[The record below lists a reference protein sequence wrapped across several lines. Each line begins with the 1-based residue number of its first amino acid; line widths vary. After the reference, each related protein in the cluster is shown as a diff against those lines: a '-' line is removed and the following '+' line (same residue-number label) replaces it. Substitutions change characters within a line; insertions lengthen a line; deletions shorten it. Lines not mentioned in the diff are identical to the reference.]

1 MGKKIS
7 ELEARTAVT
16 NNDIFV
22 IVDEPG
28 TGSAETSKITYSTL
42 RDSIIAEA
50 GFNTVGNDQILD
62 PASAGGNVT
71 INASATVNGDL
82 TVYGNTIIDTGSQIV
97 SNPDNPI
104 TINPGGTGDTIIES
118 ELITNGPITANNN
131 LSVNG
136 DFSVT
141 GNVDGIGLLDLDN
154 ANTSKIADG
163 TAGFLLQTDGAGN
176 FSFVQGASTKG
187 TFTDGAGVTFD
198 DQNYNITA
206 ITQANPGV
214 MTVEAGHNLVNG
226 DSIVVTGV
234 NGMTEVNDQTYF
246 VSVSGNDLTL
256 YSDSGLTTQVNTT
269 GFAAYISDGVADSG
283 DGAFVPG
290 SPVGSIGDLSDVD
303 TTTNAP
309 SAGDALKWDGTNF
322 VPVASAEIDP
332 DMTPT
337 DGQALVWDDQQYAL
351 SGATQANPVVITLP
365 TDHNLSNG
373 DAITITGVGGM
384 TELNDQTVY
393 VSVGTNG
400 EVSLY
405 SDAGLTTPI
414 DGSSYSAYT
423 SGGSASAGSG
433 NWVANAA
440 ASSVS
445 TLTDVDTTGLAN
457 GQILKYNSANST
469 WTPMSTGDLLEAD
482 DSVPTITDRGQ
493 TVTNATFSDGDV
505 VQWDAQGYNINN
517 ILKSNSTVV
526 FTSLD
531 IPGHNYSN
539 GDLITITGVTG
550 MTELNN
556 NQYYVQVLVQN
567 GVAIY
572 TDEALTQHVNSESF
586 GAYTGPSG
594 FAQGSG
600 TWSAKQ
606 STVDGLS
613 DTDTSG
619 ITDGQVLKYNA
630 SNSTYIP
637 SSISFDNVTDFD
649 LIDVADRTDGQALVW
664 DTRSF
669 TITNATQTSPCIITL
684 SEDHNMVM
692 TDANVSQQNPITISG
707 VVGMDYVVSGYNYD
721 INTGW
726 KVRTEHANGTPLAS
740 NELALYSLSYPTSW
754 TPSLTGNATAYVSG
768 GSLSFDDGGKFVLGT
783 PTRTLGGLSDVDL
796 STVTNDRKFLAY
808 DVSSQNWVPASGAEI
823 AGNGGQPGMT
833 GGNIYIDPD
842 NLVEG
847 ETLAWIDH
855 EYDIVHLHE
864 DNNQVYVDF
873 GTAAHAKD
881 QIGVA
886 SWVVFDMSGAVGATE
901 LNYQT
906 GVWHFLT
913 QVNPDPAVNSHYA
926 VSTGNIF
933 SSDTLT
939 QYLGSNTS
947 AWTSGGKIIKVNG
960 TGANSVGAFIATS
973 SHTHED
979 ANTGGVPITSPES
992 GLDAGD
998 VLTWSDGTVGRG
1010 QIGGITNTGAQPPY
1024 VTSSE
1029 LCHIVEFSRPGAP
1042 TIMPNPDPGDYF
1054 LPGGTLAQIDAD
1066 GYDRVVGRFLDLH
1079 DSSGAD
1085 SALNGVY
1092 LELTYSSSTVANTT
1106 DPDGTGRRRYHMIKL
1121 DQSTRERLKHA
1132 NGEYQVYEAPTGNQD
1147 ITSPT
1152 LHDPDARF
1160 ERVDPATGQAMGS
1173 WVALSSSGGS
1183 GAAVLNI
1190 SDAPPS
1196 SPNDGELWWESDT
1209 GRLKLYYNDGSS
1221 AQWVDAFTTTT
1232 AADKNIFNQT
1242 TQEKTN
1248 IVASAGSGGKDY
1260 DCSSAGI
1267 HHLSNI
1273 AGDIDANLTNLSL
1286 EIGYSTTVTFVLVQS
1301 SNAKVVKTLSIGGS
1315 SQTVNWVGGVVPTG
1329 TASGVDAMSFSIIRT
1344 GASAYTVLG
1353 QLVPFS

>member
-50 GFNTVGNDQILD
+50 GFNTIGNDQILD
-62 PASAGGNVT
+62 PAGTGGNVT
-71 INASATVNGDL
+71 INADATVNGDF
-82 TVYGNTIIDTGSQIV
+82 TVYGNTIIDAGSQIV

-198 DQNYNITA
+198 DQNYNVTA

-226 DSIVVTGV
+226 DSITVTGV

-269 GFAAYISDGVADSG
+269 GFSAYIDSGVADSG

-337 DGQALVWDDQQYAL
+337 DGQALVWDDQQYAI
-351 SGATQANPVVITLP
+351 SGATQANPVVVTLP

-423 SGGSASAGSG
+423 SGGSASAGTG

-457 GQILKYNSANST
+457 GQILKYNSGNTT
-469 WTPMSTGDLLEAD
+469 WTPISTNNLLEAD
-482 DSVPTITDRGQ
+482 DSIPTIRWRDDAI
-493 TVTNATFSDGDV
+493 TNASMQDGDFIV
-505 VQWDAQGYNINN
+505 WDSQRYNITN
-517 ILKSNSTVV
+517 IIKGTST
-526 FTSLD
+526 LAD
-531 IPGHNYSN
+531 IPGHNFSN
-539 GDLITITGVTG
+539 GDI
-550 MTELNN
+550 
-556 NQYYVQVLVQN
+556 
-567 GVAIY
+567 
-572 TDEALTQHVNSESF
+572 
-586 GAYTGPSG
+586 
-594 FAQGSG
+594 
-600 TWSAKQ
+600 
-606 STVDGLS
+606 
-613 DTDTSG
+613 
-619 ITDGQVLKYNA
+619 
-630 SNSTYIP
+630 
-637 SSISFDNVTDFD
+637 
-649 LIDVADRTDGQALVW
+649 
-664 DTRSF
+664 
-669 TITNATQTSPCIITL
+669 
-684 SEDHNMVM
+684 
-692 TDANVSQQNPITISG
+692 ITISG
-707 VVGMDYVVSGYNYD
+707 VEGMTQINGQQVYVQPMTQNGVGFFTDAEMTTYYNSSGHSNYTAPSGIAQGYGTWRLHRGQNMDGSSNNTEDFPGLNLNVEQLNVFQAGGAKADPDDFADEDLIKWDNFEYGIDSIDKNGTGPTTMRFHEPHYMKDGTKIIPANVAGGMGTTINGNHYYTKS
-721 INTGW
+721 INTTAVELYTDADLTTGLNTQASASYIQTENDVISSDTGCW
-726 KVRTEHANGTPLAS
+726 KVAS
-740 NELALYSLSYPTSW
+740 DL
-754 TPSLTGNATAYVSG
+754 
-768 GSLSFDDGGKFVLGT
+768 GSINN
-783 PTRTLGGLSDVDL
+783 LSDVNISNLNAQRPFLKYNAGTAKWENVNGASLNPSPYQYGDL
-796 STVTNDRKFLAY
+796 GYIRIDEDAIQEGQTVEWQK
-808 DVSSQNWVPASGAEI
+808 
-823 AGNGGQPGMT
+823 
-833 GGNIYIDPD
+833 
-842 NLVEG
+842 
-847 ETLAWIDH
+847 H
-855 EYDIVHLHE
+855 EWDIVNITE
-864 DNNQVYVDF
+864 SGNQLYVDF
-873 GTAAHAKD
+873 GPEAWADDALGM
-881 QIGVA
+881 IA
-886 SWVVFDMSGAVGATE
+886 WVVFDMSDAVGATE
-901 LNYQT
+901 IDYQA
-906 GVWHFLT
+906 GLWH
-913 QVNPDPAVNSHYA
+913 QIIRQNNDPAI
-926 VSTGNIF
+926 STMYSVTVGNIH
-933 SSDTLT
+933 STDTLT
-939 QYLGSNTS
+939 QYLGPNTS
-947 AWTSGGKIIKVNG
+947 AWTSGGKVKMV
-960 TGANSVGAFIATS
+960 TMDGANSVGAFVAVDQGGSES
-973 SHTHED
+973 S
-979 ANTGGVPITSPES
+979 NTGGVPITSPEG

-1010 QIGGITNTGAQPPY
+1010 QIGGITNTGTQPTY
-1024 VTSSE
+1024 VTDTSTGHE
-1029 LCHIVEFSRPGAP
+1029 VEFSRPGTP
-1042 TIMPNPDPGDYF
+1042 VIMPSPDPADYWT
-1054 LPGGTLAQIDAD
+1054 PGATLAQIDAS

-1079 DSSGAD
+1079 DTGGAS
-1085 SALNGVY
+1085 SALNNVY
-1092 LELTYSSSTVANTT
+1092 LELTTAGSTVANS
-1106 DPDGTGRRRYHMIKL
+1106 DPDGVGKRRYHMIKL
-1121 DQSTRERLKHA
+1121 DQTTRARLKHA
-1132 NGEYQVYEAPTGNQD
+1132 NGEYQVYTAPTGSQD
-1147 ITSPT
+1147 INGITI
-1152 LHDPDARF
+1152 HDADARF
-1160 ERVDPATGQAMGS
+1160 ERVDPATGQALGS
-1173 WVALSSSGGS
+1173 WVAISSSGSS

-1190 SDAPPS
+1190 SDTPPS
-1196 SPNDGELWWESDT
+1196 SPDDGTLWWESDT

-1221 AQWVDAFTTTT
+1221 SQWVDAFTTST
-1232 AADKNIFNQT
+1232 AADKNIFNST

-1248 IVASAGSGGKDY
+1248 IVSNAGSGGKDY
-1260 DCSSAGI
+1260 DCGSAGI

-1286 EIGYSTTVTFVLVQS
+1286 DVGYSTTVTFVLAQS
-1301 SNAKVVKTLSIGGS
+1301 SNAKVVKTLSIGGA
-1315 SQTVNWVGGVVPTG
+1315 SQTINWVGGVVPTG
-1329 TASGVDAMSFSIIRT
+1329 TSSGVDAMSFSLIRT
-1344 GASAYTVLG
+1344 GASSYTVLG